1 MINILE
7 MDEYEEI
14 YSYSGRIEILVFY
27 DRVKSLVDFYN
38 FTMKNYFDYLNSK
51 ELEVENLKNIAKY
64 DYSEYELLSQ
74 MYDDKIY
81 SIRVNYLD
89 YQKIT
94 LIVIL
99 YSEVEKLIDNL
110 NNLLASKKK
119 EINLKYKI
127 DSLAKNYNI
136 NNRDILCIKDS
147 IDKLRIIR
155 NEVIHSYDYWDDKI
169 TIDGVTYIGLEN
181 IDDNCLEKIIRE
193 IILSIKMIEVKYL

>member
-7 MDEYEEI
+7 IDEYEEI

-51 ELEVENLKNIAKY
+51 ELEFENLKNIAKY

-81 SIRVNYLD
+81 SMRVNYLD

-110 NNLLASKKK
+110 NNLLARKNT

-127 DSLAKNYNI
+127 ESLAKNYNI
-136 NNRDILCIKDS
+136 NNSDIFCIKDS
-147 IDKLRIIR
+147 INKLRIIR
-155 NEVIHSYDYWDDKI
+155 NKVIHSYDYWDDKV
-169 TIDGVTYIGLEN
+169 TIDGVKYIGLEN

>member
-1 MINILE
+1 MIDILE

-14 YSYSGRIEILVFY
+14 YSDSGRIEMLVFY

-38 FTMKNYFDYLNSK
+38 FTMENYFDYLNSK
-51 ELEVENLKNIAKY
+51 ELEVKNLKNMAKY

-155 NEVIHSYDYWDDKI
+155 NKVIHSYDYWDDKI
-169 TIDGVTYIGLEN
+169 TIDGVKYIGLEN

>member
-1 MINILE
+1 MIDILE

-14 YSYSGRIEILVFY
+14 YSDSGRIEMLVFY

-51 ELEVENLKNIAKY
+51 ELEIKNLKNMAKY
-64 DYSEYELLSQ
+64 DYSEYELLSK

-136 NNRDILCIKDS
+136 NNRDIICIKDS

-155 NEVIHSYDYWDDKI
+155 NKVIHSYDYWDDKI
-169 TIDGVTYIGLEN
+169 TIDGVKYIGLEN